1 MKTLKVTFFLL
12 SLTVLFCCNDKKELP
27 VLFQLP
33 KKLKEVSGIT
43 TTDGGKSLWVIEDS
57 GNKNKIYQ
65 LNREG
70 DLQHTVTV
78 ANATN
83 TDWED
88 LTTDDQHNIY
98 IGDFGNND
106 NIRKDL
112 VIYKVNAADLGK
124 EEADASASIHFSY
137 PEQKAF
143 PPKKTELWYDV
154 EGFFFWKDNFYLFTK
169 NRSKGF
175 DGTTFLY
182 RVPNKPGTHNAKL
195 MGSFK
200 TCNIYNHCAITGA
213 TISPDGKKV
222 ALLSHTKVWL
232 FEDFKNDDFF
242 NGKMTRLELNHM
254 SQKEAITFTDNGTLI
269 IADEKVKK
277 NGGNVY
283 EVSVQTLKSKS

>member
-1 MKTLKVTFFLL
+1 MKTLKITFFLL

-27 VLFQLP
+27 VLFQFP
-33 KKLKEVSGIT
+33 KKLKEVSGIA
-43 TTDGGKSLWVIEDS
+43 TTDGGKNLWVIEDS

-70 DLQHTVTV
+70 AIQHTVTV
-78 ANATN
+78 ANANN

-88 LTTDDQHNIY
+88 LTTDDQNNIY

-106 NIRKDL
+106 NTRKDL
-112 VIYKVNAADLGK
+112 AIYKVNAADLGK
-124 EEADASASIHFSY
+124 TEVNASEKVGFSY
-137 PEQKAF
+137 PEQKTF

-154 EGFFFWKDNFYLFTK
+154 EGFFVWKENFYLFTK

-175 DGTTFLY
+175 DGTTFMY
-182 RVPNKPGTHNAKL
+182 RIPNTPGNHKAKW
-195 MGSFK
+195 MGAFK
-200 TCNIYNHCAITGA
+200 TCDIFNHCAITGA
-213 TISPDGKKV
+213 TISPDGKHV

-232 FEDFKNDDFF
+232 FEDFKNDDFL

-269 IADEKVKK
+269 IADERAKK

-283 EVSVQTLKSKS
+283 EVTLKTLKSKS